1 MSARKDEKSPEQ
13 SRKPYRK
20 PKLVDHGDIAAVT
33 RANKGGHASD
43 GSGKPATKAP
53 TGPGA

>member
-1 MSARKDEKSPEQ
+1 MSARKEEKSPEQ

-20 PKLVDHGDIAAVT
+20 PKLVDHGDLASVT
-33 RANKGGHASD
+33 KAKGGHASD